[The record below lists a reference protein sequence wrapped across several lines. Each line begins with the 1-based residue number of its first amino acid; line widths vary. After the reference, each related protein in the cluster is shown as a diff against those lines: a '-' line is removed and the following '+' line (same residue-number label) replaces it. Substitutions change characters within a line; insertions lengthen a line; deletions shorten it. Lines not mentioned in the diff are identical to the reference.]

1 VKIAL
6 IGANGQL
13 GSDLVKAA
21 KSSEDLK
28 VIPLTHQDI
37 EISDFPQSQ
46 ELLKRL
52 NPELLI
58 NTAAFHQV
66 DICEDEVEASFRVNA
81 KGLRNLSLICRDMDI
96 PLVHMSTD
104 YVFDGLKGKPYVE
117 DDPPRPINLYG
128 ISKLAGEMIIQ
139 YLWHKHY
146 IIRVSGLYGIAG
158 SGGKGGNF
166 IELMIRLAEEGRDI
180 RVVDDQVL
188 TPTYTREAAEKI
200 LQLIQSGQYG
210 LYHMTNRGECS
221 WYDFAQEI
229 FRLTGLKP
237 NLSPTTSQA
246 FGAKAKRPKYS
257 VLDNRNLRLL
267 GLEDLRDWH
276 QALSDYLQERKSRCQ
291 GNSKS

>member
-1 VKIAL
+1 MKIAL